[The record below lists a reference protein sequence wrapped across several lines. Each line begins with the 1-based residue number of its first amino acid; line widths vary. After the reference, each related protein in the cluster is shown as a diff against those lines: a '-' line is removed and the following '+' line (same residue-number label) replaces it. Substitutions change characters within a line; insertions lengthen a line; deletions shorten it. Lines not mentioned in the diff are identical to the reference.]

1 MPQTDKEYDVILL
14 GGGPAGLAAALYTAR
29 DRYSTLILEKN
40 GLPGGQIMM
49 TEHVEN
55 YPGYQKISG
64 FDLVEEMKAQ
74 VANFGAETVI
84 GRAANAIR
92 RREDGKLE
100 VDVNNGSETYVG
112 RSVIVSPGSDYR
124 NLGVPG
130 EDEMRQATRVSYCAT
145 CDGAFYR
152 EKHVLVIGGGNTAA
166 EDTVYLASRFT
177 EKVTMIHRR
186 TEFRAEKVLVEELH
200 AAADEH
206 NIDIKL
212 PYVPVEIVAT
222 QDGKDIDHVKIQ
234 NVDTKEI
241 EELKVDGVFIFV
253 GMIPNTSWLK
263 GVLDIDESGYI
274 KADPVTMKTCMPG
287 VFAAGDC
294 RCQAAM
300 QLATAT
306 ADGVVAAMQL
316 REYFRDPSSWS
327 SSVCDQSVQ
336 GR

>member
-1 MPQTDKEYDVILL
+1 MPQSDKEYDVIII

-40 GLPGGQIMM
+40 GLPGGQIML

-64 FDLVEEMKAQ
+64 FDLIEQMKTQ
-74 VANFGAETVI
+74 VLSFGAELVVSQ
-84 GRAANAIR
+84 AADSIR
-92 RREDGKLE
+92 RRDDGMLE
-100 VDVNNGSETYVG
+100 VDVNKGERTYVA

-130 EDEMRQATRVSYCAT
+130 ETEMRQATRVSYCAT

-152 EKHVLVIGGGNTAA
+152 DKHVLVIGGGNTAA
-166 EDTVYLASRFT
+166 EDTVYLAARFT
-177 EKVTMIHRR
+177 DKITMIHRR
-186 TEFRAEKVLVEELH
+186 TEFRAAKVLVEELY

-212 PYVPVEIVAT
+212 PYVPVAIVPT
-222 QDGKDIDHVKIQ
+222 EDGSDIDHVKIR
-234 NVDTKEI
+234 NVDTDAVEEI
-241 EELKVDGVFIFV
+241 KVDGVFIFV
-253 GMIPNTSWLK
+253 GMNPNTAWLK
-263 GVLDIDESGYI
+263 DVLKIDDSGYI
-274 KADPVTMKTCMPG
+274 YADPLTMKTSMPG

-294 RCQAAM
+294 RRQAAM

-316 REYFRDPSSWS
+316 REYFRDPSTWAPAPG
-327 SSVCDQSVQ
+327 DQSGQ
-336 GR
+336 GW